1 MKISPLKSLEHGFKK
16 TVFFLFQ
23 IFLRKG
29 MSDLTHIDPSKIRRV
44 LFIRPEKLG
53 DMIISLPVF
62 YNLKT
67 LYPHL
72 ELYTI
77 CSPRNVAI
85 IRDDKRL
92 TGNFLY
98 TKNTWR
104 DFQTIRQIRR
114 LKFDAV
120 VDMIC
125 DDSVTSLFLT
135 QFSSPTAYRI
145 GIGKKWHRPYYD
157 FNYVCRTG
165 RGLGTKLPQP
175 ASGNTGGENDKG
187 HVIDTTLKLL
197 TAFGIS
203 TDKLETY
210 VPPAVS
216 PADYEKTDRFLS
228 SLHGSGAGSY
238 IGLNISA
245 GRPSRVWAENKN
257 IELVRRLLN
266 EYPNCCIV
274 VSSDPHEREKAV
286 AIASN
291 FPERVFPVPEN
302 LNLLEISAIISRM
315 KILITPDTSLVHIAR
330 AFKVPVVGLYTR
342 FGKNFEMWKPYG
354 QDNGAVISNNDYN
367 IFDISVD
374 DVYNTAVKLMMMGRP

>member
-1 MKISPLKSLEHGFKK
+1 MSPLKSLEHGLKRV
-16 TVFFLFQ
+16 VFFLFRP
-23 IFLRKG
+23 FLRKG
-29 MSDLTHIDPSKIRRV
+29 TSDLAYIDPTNMRRV

-62 YNLKT
+62 HNLKV

-72 ELYTI
+72 ELYTL

-85 IRDDKRL
+85 VRDDKRL
-92 TGNFLY
+92 AGHFLY
-98 TKNTWR
+98 TKNAWR
-104 DFQTIRQIRR
+104 DFQTIRRIRR

-135 QFSSPTAYRI
+135 QFSSPSAYRI

-165 RGLGTKLPQP
+165 RGLGSELPGS
-175 ASGNTGGENDKG
+175 ASGNTSGESDRG

-203 TDKLETY
+203 TDNLETY
-210 VPPAVS
+210 VPPAIS
-216 PADYEKTDRFLS
+216 SAYYERADHFLN
-228 SLHGSGAGSY
+228 SLPGNGAGGN

-245 GRPSRVWAENKN
+245 GRPSRIWAEDKN
-257 IELVRRLLN
+257 IELIRRLLDK
-266 EYPNCCIV
+266 YPDSRII
-274 VSSDPHEREKAV
+274 VSSDPHERER
-286 AIASN
+286 AITIANN
-291 FPERVFPVPEN
+291 FPGRVYPISEH
-302 LNLLEISAIISRM
+302 LNLLEVSAIISRM

-330 AFKVPVVGLYTR
+330 FFKVPVVGLYTR

-354 QDNGAVISNNDYN
+354 QDDGAVISNNDYN

-374 DVYNTAVKLMMMGRP
+374 DVYNTAVRLMMTDKL